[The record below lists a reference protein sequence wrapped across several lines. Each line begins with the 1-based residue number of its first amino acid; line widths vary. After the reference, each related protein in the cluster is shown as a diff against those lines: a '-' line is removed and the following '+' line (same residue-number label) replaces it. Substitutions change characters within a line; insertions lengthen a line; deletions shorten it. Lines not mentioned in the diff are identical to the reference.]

1 MYVCVERQMIETQR
15 ETEREKREGG
25 KWEVERARARARAR
39 ERENEVPWGEE
50 RHLFP
55 ARVAACILGPWL
67 ECWPEEMTKIYED
80 I

>member
-1 MYVCVERQMIETQR
+1 M
-15 ETEREKREGG
+15 GSG
-25 KWEVERARARARAR
+25 KSESESESER